1 MDDPTKLFFQGLLA
15 CTEQLKEEAV
25 EHLIALCQPF
35 LADRCPSLRGVAI
48 KKPPG
53 LSQGEGCD

>member
-25 EHLIALCQPF
+25 EQLIALCQPF
-35 LADRCPSLRGVAI
+35 LADRCPSLRGVA
-48 KKPPG
+48 KKTPWA
-53 LSQGEGCD
+53 